1 MESAMP
7 FDKRQDSEGLWEVYD
22 SESDEA
28 VVVGGLPLSGLDES
42 EADEAIEKLNRG
54 DLTSDNI
61 PETVRSG
68 WPPTKDGL

>member
-1 MESAMP
+1 MP
-7 FDKRQDSEGLWEVYD
+7 FDKRLDSEGLWEVYD

>member
-1 MESAMP
+1 MP
-7 FDKRQDSEGLWEVYD
+7 TVYDKRQDPEGLWEVYD

-28 VVVGGLPLSGLDES
+28 VVVDGLPLSGLDES

-54 DLTSDNI
+54 ELTSDNI
-61 PETVRSG
+61 PETARSG